1 MLAKPN
7 ITKDLSRFCTS
18 DKLSH
23 QLSVDATFNF
33 GKFEVTTFTYKHLFL
48 KSKPT
53 GKAPSSLGPTAIHY
67 SQQKNVYKRIVL
79 AVANSSRDLADR
91 AKGLITDGEES
102 LYNAHGEVMPHA
114 TGMRCF
120 WHFQQN
126 CCDKLRKQTEQKFFI
141 HTVFGRPTSEGF
153 LDAHNK
159 SDLKA
164 GILADTEEA
173 RLNGNE
179 SPGFW
184 TYVHTHKMMMKKCMI
199 TTARIKVGMLNYELG
214 KPLKSYTNQS
224 ESINNKLTH
233 QKEDMAY
240 NDKADMSKVQLTKN
254 VWEEVDRHQQEE
266 LKLAICGISNE

>member
-1 MLAKPN
+1 
-7 ITKDLSRFCTS
+7 
-18 DKLSH
+18 
-23 QLSVDATFNF
+23 
-33 GKFEVTTFTYKHLFL
+33 
-48 KSKPT
+48 
-53 GKAPSSLGPTAIHY
+53 
-67 SQQKNVYKRIVL
+67 
-79 AVANSSRDLADR
+79 
-91 AKGLITDGEES
+91 
-102 LYNAHGEVMPHA
+102 MPHA

-126 CCDKLRKQTEQKFFI
+126 CCDKLCKQTAQKFFI
-141 HTVFGRPTSEGF
+141 DTVFGRPTSEGL

-164 GILADTEEA
+164 GILADTEKA

-199 TTARIKVGMLNYELG
+199 ATARIKVGMLNDKLR
-214 KPLKSYTNQS
+214 KPLKSYTYQS

-240 NDKADMSKVQLTKN
+240 NDKNKADMSKVQLTKN
-254 VWEEVDRHQQEE
+254 VWEEVDRLQQGE
-266 LKLAICGISNE
+266 LKLVICGISNEYELAEVVSHLKVPVNEWFNMNEDERNGYVQEFNKMTINDAMKLKDHSSQNLKDLRLT